1 MRKSIKSFIAIF
13 ILVLGVFQLS
23 TVAFAKTNIPSATSD
38 FYVNDFA
45 NVFSTDEKVRL
56 IDNAVTLSDEHDG
69 IQVVITT
76 VESLDGDTI
85 ENYALEMYN
94 LYEIGKNDMGLLI
107 LLSTGDRQIRIEVG
121 KAMEAYINDSKA
133 GRYIDKYAIP
143 SLKENKF
150 DEGLINLQEALI
162 SQIVTDI
169 ENENTENVQSSDFKT
184 SLDFLSILG
193 TLLVICIVVVIII
206 LIVILVRKVIAKN
219 REKQQTIDTL
229 TKQLE
234 TSKHNTI
241 KTMNTA
247 TKVINILQR
256 KIDNLL
262 EEKNRLISNYQS
274 LENKYKTLEDRYE
287 RVQLLYPTA
296 DKDVTDMIEEE
307 IRQRD
312 IALAKEVDFVIQK
325 VIDLSASKDIV
336 SELDNAK
343 ACYSRLSHEQQSYVK
358 SDINRLEQLYNESF
372 RLKQEY
378 DRMMEEARKKKLA
391 SIAASSITA
400 IISCISIGKA
410 KHLEKLKEAKSIY
423 NNLDSGSRLY
433 FDKSVADKLDKLY
446 REAKRDKEEEEE
458 AERRRKRQEEE
469 ERRRRMQ
476 SSSYSSFG
484 SPSNYGGFGGH
495 SGGGGASRGF

>member
-1 MRKSIKSFIAIF
+1 MRKSIKSFITVF
-13 ILVLGVFQLS
+13 LLVLGVFQLS

-45 NVFSTDEKVRL
+45 NVFSTDEKTRL
-56 IDNAVTLSDEHDG
+56 MDNAITLSDEHDG
-69 IQVVITT
+69 IQVVVTT

-94 LYEIGKNDMGLLI
+94 LYGIGKDDMGLLI

-121 KAMEAYINDSKA
+121 KAMESYINDSKA
-133 GRYIDKYAIP
+133 GRFIDKYAIP

-162 SQIVTDI
+162 NQIVTDI
-169 ENENTENVQSSDFKT
+169 ENENTENVQSSDSKIN
-184 SLDFLSILG
+184 LDFLSILG
-193 TLLVICIVVVIII
+193 TLLVICIVVVIIV
-206 LIVILVRKVIAKN
+206 LIVILVRKVIAKS

-234 TSKHNTI
+234 TSKQNAIEIRNTS
-241 KTMNTA
+241 
-247 TKVINILQR
+247 TKEINKLQR
-256 KIDNLL
+256 KIDNLS
-262 EEKNRLISNYQS
+262 EDKNRLICNYQS
-274 LENKYKTLEDRYE
+274 LEDKYKTLEDRYE
-287 RVQLLYPTA
+287 RVKILYPTA

-312 IALAKEVDFVIQK
+312 ISLAKEVDLVIQK

-343 ACYSRLSHEQQSYVK
+343 ACYSRLNQKQQSYVR
-358 SDINRLEQLYNESF
+358 SDINRLDQLYNESF

-378 DRMMEEARKKKLA
+378 DRMIEEERRKKLA
-391 SIAASSITA
+391 SVAIASITA

-410 KHLEKLKEAKSIY
+410 KHLKKLKEAKSIY
-423 NNLDSGSRLY
+423 DNLDSGSRSY
-433 FDKSVADKLDKLY
+433 FDKSVSDKLDKLY

-458 AERRRKRQEEE
+458 AERRRKRREEE
-469 ERRRRMQ
+469 ECRRRMQ
-476 SSSYSSFG
+476 SSSHSSFG
-484 SPSNYGGFGGH
+484 SSSHYGGFGGH

>member
-13 ILVLGVFQLS
+13 ILVLGIFQLS

-45 NVFSTDEKVRL
+45 NVFSTDEKTRL
-56 IDNAVTLSDEHDG
+56 MDNAITLSDEHDG
-69 IQVVITT
+69 IQVVVTT

-94 LYEIGKNDMGLLI
+94 LYGIGKDDMGLLI

-133 GRYIDKYAIP
+133 GRFIDKYAIP
-143 SLKENKF
+143 FLKENKF

-162 SQIVTDI
+162 SQIVTNI
-169 ENENTENVQSSDFKT
+169 ENENTENVQSSDSKT
-184 SLDFLSILG
+184 NLDFLSILG
-193 TLLVICIVVVIII
+193 TLLVICIVVIII
-206 LIVILVRKVIAKN
+206 VLIVILVRKVVVKS

-229 TKQLE
+229 AKQLE
-234 TSKHNTI
+234 TSKQNSI
-241 KTMNTA
+241 EIRNTA
-247 TKVINILQR
+247 TKEINILQT
-256 KIDNLL
+256 KIDNLSKD
-262 EEKNRLISNYQS
+262 KNRLISNYQC
-274 LENKYKTLEDRYE
+274 LEDKYKTLEDRYY

-307 IRQRD
+307 IRQKN
-312 IALAKEVDFVIQK
+312 IALAKEVDLVIQK
-325 VIDLSASKDIV
+325 VINLSASKDIV

-343 ACYSRLSHEQQSYVK
+343 ACYSRLNQEQQSYVK
-358 SDINRLEQLYNESF
+358 SNINRLEQLYNESF
-372 RLKQEY
+372 RLKQDY
-378 DRMMEEARKKKLA
+378 DRMMEEERKKKLA
-391 SIAASSITA
+391 SVAVASITA
-400 IISCISIGKA
+400 IISSISIGKA
-410 KHLEKLKEAKSIY
+410 KHLKKLKEAKSIY
-423 NNLDSGSRLY
+423 DNLDSESRSY

-446 REAKRDKEEEEE
+446 KEAKRDKEEEEK
-458 AERRRKRQEEE
+458 AERRRKRREEE

-476 SSSYSSFG
+476 SSSHSSFG
-484 SPSNYGGFGGH
+484 SSSHYGGFGGH